1 MQRAGK
7 LERLTYTL
15 RFYWPFLLGGVLLL
29 LVLGGVVAG
38 WLHQEPE
45 PDYSIAWMT
54 AETPTQEEL
63 DAVHAAFESVADDRN
78 GDGQILVQIEQFAY
92 ASEKTEQNGSSLG
105 EAYESVAE
113 TVWFSAEYREGDCV
127 IYLLEPETMEA
138 LQSLDSELFQPL
150 SQCVEG
156 VETDTIP
163 LNSVISLGNQWEE
176 TVIAVRNPP
185 DPETQQTEY
194 EASWQLLE
202 RLLAAKTSQ

>member
-29 LVLGGVVAG
+29 LVLGGLLAG
-38 WLHQEPE
+38 WLRQEPE

-54 AETPTQEEL
+54 AETPAPEEL
-63 DAVHAAFESVADDRN
+63 ETVQAAFEAVADDRN

-92 ASEKTEQNGSSLG
+92 ASEKTGQNGSSLG

-113 TVWFSAEYREGDCV
+113 TVWFSAEYREGDCA

-138 LQSLDSELFQPL
+138 LQALDPDLFEPL
-150 SQCVEG
+150 SQCIAG
-156 VETDTIP
+156 VEMETIP
-163 LNSVISLGNQWEE
+163 LNSVISLGSRWEE

-185 DPETQQTEY
+185 DPESQQTEY
-194 EASWQLLE
+194 EASRQLLQ
-202 RLLAAKTSQ
+202 RLLAAKISQ